1 MLNIVLFIIAL
12 ISGSIIS
19 SFYLTRKSLLLDL
32 KKIQKKGYLTYSET
46 GKLPIELRQSLSA
59 ELNSLKSTLMDLQ
72 NMLNAHPN
80 ISTLQNSLAE
90 YSQQIETIRN
100 KIKETEKVWEQYTT
114 FKNDINYCEMNITSR
129 IYKIKEK
136 SQVLINLEPKY
147 EEIINEKVQQILPL
161 LEELLEKYKV
171 WETVTFLEFD
181 YLLAVDLGKEYEK
194 IINSADMLIKDLELF
209 RQPIQVYITILRR
222 KTVYYITLREVI
234 EGSLVGKTSVGKNPS
249 IKSKRLGEVTVS
261 YNTFKNAYIG
271 KKYKGD
277 VFVSG
282 KRSFSTQSIEL
293 KIISGKDTY
302 SVIRLLNDDQFV
314 HIFKALP
321 IKRQFEEVDDNGIPL
336 ELNLTDL
343 NIAVCEKKTKDFEV
357 FYHLDIFKKVS
368 IYDFLNSATTELNQ
382 LDDNSDAEEIPS
394 ILANA
399 EEIVNS

>member
-12 ISGSIIS
+12 ISGSIIT

-46 GKLPIELRQSLSA
+46 GKLPIELRQSLST
-59 ELNSLKSTLMDLQ
+59 ELNSLKSTLIDLQ
-72 NMLNAHPN
+72 NLLNAPPGL
-80 ISTLQNSLAE
+80 STLQSSFGE
-90 YSQQIETIRN
+90 YFQQIETIHN
-100 KIKETEKVWEQYTT
+100 KIKEMEKIWEQYTT
-114 FKNDINYCEMNITSR
+114 FKNDINYCQMNITSR
-129 IYKIKEK
+129 LYKIKEK

-147 EEIINEKVQQILPL
+147 EEIINEKVQQVLPL

-181 YLLAVDLGKEYEK
+181 FLLAVDLGKEYEK

-234 EGSLVGKTSVGKNPS
+234 EGSLVGKTSAGKNPS

-271 KKYKGD
+271 KKYKGE

-302 SVIRLLNDDQFV
+302 NAIRLLNDDQFV
-314 HIFKALP
+314 QIFKALP

-343 NIAVCEKKTKDFEV
+343 NIAVCEKKAKDFEV

-368 IYDFLNSATTELNQ
+368 IYDFLNPATTELNQ
-382 LDDNSDAEEIPS
+382 LDDNSDAEEISS
-394 ILANA
+394 IPANA